1 VYRADGNGGY
11 KLVKTLKAGSKS
23 FTDSK
28 VKAGKTYKYK
38 TVAVNAKGQQG
49 KASGTATA
57 KVKKK

>member
-1 VYRADGNGGY
+1 VWDNGDLIEPSNGY
-11 KLVKTLKAGSKS
+11 SSVTVSTKPIT
-23 FTDSK
+23 K

-57 KVKKK
+57 KVKQHK

>member
-1 VYRADGNGGY
+1 MTVST
-11 KLVKTLKAGSKS
+11 KPIT
-23 FTDSK
+23 K

-57 KVKKK
+57 KVKKS